1 MKKWLT
7 LAIVSSALFLI
18 VVDMTVLYTA
28 LPALTRDL
36 QATSSQKLW
45 IINVYAL
52 VVSGLLPG
60 LGTLGD
66 RLSHKPVFLA
76 GLAVFGIASLCA
88 AFSPAPEWLI
98 FARVLLA
105 IGAALMM
112 PATLSI
118 IRLTFTDHR
127 ERSFAIGV
135 WAAIASGGAAFGPVL
150 GGFLMEHY
158 WWGSV
163 FLINVPI
170 VLLTLVLA
178 TVILPKRA
186 GNRDKPWDLKGS
198 LQVMMGLLGG
208 VYAIKELGK
217 SQPSYALAAFAF
229 AVGAFFMLKFV
240 RRQKRQARPLI
251 DFALFREL
259 PFSSAVAAAM
269 VASAALIGMELA
281 LSQHMQLVRELS
293 PLEAGLLLLPLPLAS
308 VFAGPL
314 TGFMLPRADKAKVLW
329 GSLLLS
335 GIGMASYLLLHDAAV
350 SAQVASLVILGLGLG
365 AVMTAA
371 SSAVMLN
378 VAPQQAGMAASIEE
392 VSYEL
397 GAVIGV
403 TVLGTILSAV
413 YSATLVIPESA
424 GLLPN
429 AHDTLDAALL
439 AAEQLPAELG
449 LQVSE
454 LARSAFDKAFIV
466 VLATASAILMAA
478 AATIRHLHLRA
489 RRVARLARA
498 GRLLRDDDLPVHLLV
513 AAAAKIVAQEGVF
526 AGLAGRQPHFG
537 DLARLQVGA
546 DVHVRDEKAM
556 DEIDGRERQ
565 HDGFILFYGDFIR
578 RVDEFPRLDGDDS
591 FLRNNIFEVLGLDGG
606 HRQQRTEAAR
616 AADAELSSC
625 AVHGSAPGHGKF
637 RELVI
642 IPRLRFHLAKA
653 EALVRHGRV
662 PRQGRALFLR
672 TGRRQGENQ
681 RLGGMVR
688 DSPRHVVMFLVNMAV
703 EHRHI
708 AVRH

>member
-1 MKKWLT
+1 MHPMKKWLT

-118 IRLTFTDHR
+118 IRLTFTDNR

-178 TVILPKRA
+178 AIVLPKRA

-198 LQVMMGLLGG
+198 LQIMMGLLGG

-217 SQPSYALAAFAF
+217 SQPSYALAAASF

-240 RRQKRQARPLI
+240 RRQKRQAKPLI

-335 GIGMASYLLLHDAAV
+335 GIGMASYLVLHDAAV

-466 VLATASAILMAA
+466 VLATASAILMLA

-489 RRVARLARA
+489 RRAV
-498 GRLLRDDDLPVHLLV
+498 
-513 AAAAKIVAQEGVF
+513 
-526 AGLAGRQPHFG
+526 
-537 DLARLQVGA
+537 
-546 DVHVRDEKAM
+546 
-556 DEIDGRERQ
+556 
-565 HDGFILFYGDFIR
+565 
-578 RVDEFPRLDGDDS
+578 
-591 FLRNNIFEVLGLDGG
+591 
-606 HRQQRTEAAR
+606 
-616 AADAELSSC
+616 C
-625 AVHGSAPGHGKF
+625 A
-637 RELVI
+637 I
-642 IPRLRFHLAKA
+642 
-653 EALVRHGRV
+653 
-662 PRQGRALFLR
+662 
-672 TGRRQGENQ
+672 
-681 RLGGMVR
+681 
-688 DSPRHVVMFLVNMAV
+688 
-703 EHRHI
+703 
-708 AVRH
+708 